1 MAANFPTSALEYELY
16 ERIKC
21 EVLEDLR
28 DWLVPKLRT
37 DKIITYLRS
46 KRVFDLDDQELINAQ
61 TTTRRSNSMLLDFV
75 IERGST
81 AFDQFCHAIREN
93 CTGQAHVLEKILI
106 EFERRKQEQIPKDSP
121 PSNFN
126 SISNPSEDPKLLVV
140 TGIPGTD
147 EVDLNNLP
155 GPGDPGAPVPPDE
168 IDNNPAQAHQT
179 SQGANIPPPS
189 YSSESPPPY
198 SE

>member
-1 MAANFPTSALEYELY
+1 MKTLVTALIKASRLPLQENTFKLPALRDSILFHFNMAANFPTSALEYELY

-46 KRVFDLDDQELINAQ
+46 KRVFDLDDQEQINAQ
-61 TTTRRSNSMLLDFV
+61 ITTRKSNSMLLDFV

-106 EFERRKQEQIPKDSP
+106 EFERRKQEQSKP
-121 PSNFN
+121 
-126 SISNPSEDPKLLVV
+126 
-140 TGIPGTD
+140 
-147 EVDLNNLP
+147 
-155 GPGDPGAPVPPDE
+155 
-168 IDNNPAQAHQT
+168 
-179 SQGANIPPPS
+179 
-189 YSSESPPPY
+189 
-198 SE
+198 

>member
-1 MAANFPTSALEYELY
+1 MEGPWRCFRPCPCYKVIRQVLRLTGYKAAILKTLVTALIKASRLPLQENIFKLPALRDSILFHFNMAANFPTSALEYELY

-46 KRVFDLDDQELINAQ
+46 KRVFDLDDQERISAQ
-61 TTTRRSNSMLLDFV
+61 ITTRRSNSMLLDFV

-106 EFERRKQEQIPKDSP
+106 EFERRKQEQSKP
-121 PSNFN
+121 
-126 SISNPSEDPKLLVV
+126 
-140 TGIPGTD
+140 
-147 EVDLNNLP
+147 
-155 GPGDPGAPVPPDE
+155 
-168 IDNNPAQAHQT
+168 
-179 SQGANIPPPS
+179 
-189 YSSESPPPY
+189 
-198 SE
+198 